1 MNQLLEISEKLFQ
14 ELEKRKRSPDETIE
28 KVIWNLLEQV
38 NTKTK
43 NESAKAYTNKNFT
56 SIWRNK
62 TLKDVFG

>member
-43 NESAKAYTNKNFT
+43 NELPKTYTNKNFT

-62 TLKDVFG
+62 TLKDFIG

>member
-14 ELEKRKRSPDETIE
+14 ELEKKKRTLDETIE
-28 KVIWNLLEQV
+28 GVIWNLLEQV

-62 TLKDVFG
+62 TLKDFIG